1 MTVSDKS
8 IIRLC
13 APLFVCVCAFAVS
26 LFFFLSSQPKDRRV
40 LYFFSYDSDRAC
52 TEVRYLPSA
61 PVNGS
66 VAMFVDELL
75 LGPITNRYKRLF
87 PRGTTAEYC
96 FEKNGVLYVGLSKDA
111 LYGVDGVGI
120 RESVSLF
127 RLNIVKNFTY
137 LNKIDVA
144 IDGTSVYEDS

>member
-1 MTVSDKS
+1 
-8 IIRLC
+8 
-13 APLFVCVCAFAVS
+13 
-26 LFFFLSSQPKDRRV
+26 
-40 LYFFSYDSDRAC
+40 
-52 TEVRYLPSA
+52 
-61 PVNGS
+61 
-66 VAMFVDELL
+66 
-75 LGPITNRYKRLF
+75 
-87 PRGTTAEYC
+87 
-96 FEKNGVLYVGLSKDA
+96 VGLSKDA